1 MTHRTKLASL
11 TSALALALALGGAP
25 FGASPSI
32 AQTAEPVVE
41 EIQTISVGRYT
52 YEGHG
57 SVNTHCIETPNGVIV
72 IDTQRDTQHAAEA
85 LASVKTLGKPVIAIF
100 VTHGHPDHY
109 TGLEQFRAEW
119 PDANIY
125 ASAETARV
133 IEVDHYGYH
142 QVVRDLAPEA
152 APDEFIVPNR
162 IIEPNET
169 LSIDGVT
176 IITRELGASEAT
188 SATAFYLPST
198 GDLYTGD
205 TVLNRMH
212 GLFYEERSDA
222 ILTTVDTL
230 RVLFPDAVTIHPG
243 HGDPGPAQRLLAD
256 HEAYTLDARA
266 RVAAAIAAG
275 LDEETI
281 VEQVRAALFAAYP
294 DHTVP
299 GGQPNMVE
307 LSVRGLLAEL
317 SNKPIVEK
325 DTLLGED
332 Q

>member
-1 MTHRTKLASL
+1 MTHRTKLRSL
-11 TSALALALALGGAP
+11 TSAVALALALGGAP
-25 FGASPSI
+25 SGASSSS
-32 AQTAEPVVE
+32 AQTAQPVVE
-41 EIQTISVGRYT
+41 QIQAASIGRYT

-57 SVNTHCIETPNGVIV
+57 SVNTHWIETPNGVIV

-85 LASVKTLGKPVIAIF
+85 LASVKALGKPVIAIF

-109 TGLEQFRAEW
+109 TGLEQFRTEW
-119 PDANIY
+119 PDADIY
-125 ASAETARV
+125 ASAETSRV

-152 APDEFIVPNR
+152 APEEFIVPNR

-169 LSIDGVT
+169 LTIDGVT
-176 IITRELGASEAT
+176 IVTRELGASEAT

-198 GDLYTGD
+198 GDLYMGD

-212 GLFYEERSDA
+212 GFFYEERSDT
-222 ILTTVDTL
+222 ILATVDTL
-230 RVLFPDAVTIHPG
+230 RVMFPNAATIHPG
-243 HGDPGPAQRLLAD
+243 HGNPGPASQLLAD

-275 LDEETI
+275 LDEEML
-281 VEQVRAALFAAYP
+281 VNQVRAALFAAYP

-307 LSVRGLLAEL
+307 LSMRGLLAEL
-317 SNKPIVEK
+317 SKKPIVER
-325 DTLLGED
+325 DILSGDD